1 MSKGKGRD
9 IFLIVLGVLQVGFAS
24 VMFVVLVSY
33 LLVAR
38 AYLGGSPAAPFVFVF
53 DLWGVVSGFWVI
65 FRRSITACRM
75 AATWYLPIGLLLFAF
90 TIQNL
95 VRHPAWRAGS
105 FFWAFVFLLIFVV
118 LAVPLLPGYY
128 PWSERMEGVS
138 K

>member
-1 MSKGKGRD
+1 LSKGKGRD
-9 IFLIVLGVLQVGFAS
+9 IFLIVLGLLQVGFAS

-90 TIQNL
+90 TIQNS